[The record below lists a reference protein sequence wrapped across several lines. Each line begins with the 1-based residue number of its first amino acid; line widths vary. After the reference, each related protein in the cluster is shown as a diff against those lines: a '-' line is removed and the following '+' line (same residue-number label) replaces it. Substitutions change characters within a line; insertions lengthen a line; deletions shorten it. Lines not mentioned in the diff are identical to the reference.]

1 MQLICYKVAANM
13 SFLSDTAYTFEES
26 AESGGPEGGPCN
38 RDAQVPQAVI
48 NAA

>member
-1 MQLICYKVAANM
+1 M
-13 SFLSDTAYTFEES
+13 SFLSDTAYTFEGS
-26 AESGGPEGGPCN
+26 AGGRGGGKVLCN